1 MDKKIILSINSIQAY
16 DISDSKNAIN
26 LVTEAKLGVEDGVFY
41 IEYEESELTGL
52 EGTKTYVE
60 IGKNYVSVI
69 RNGTVNTEMLF
80 MKNRRTST
88 MYNTQYG
95 NLTVDVFTTEMN
107 IDMKKNGGTVIVD
120 YLIDINGTENIKNNF
135 KLEFK
140 EA

>member
-1 MDKKIILSINSIQAY
+1 MDKKIILSINSVQSY
-16 DISDSKNAIN
+16 DIRGDKDAIN
-26 LVTEAKLGVEDGVFY
+26 LVTEAYLGVEDDVFY

-52 EGTKTYVE
+52 DGTKTYVE

-69 RNGTVNTEMLF
+69 RNGTVNTNMLF

-95 NLTVDVFTTEMN
+95 SLTVDVFTTEMN
-107 IDMKKNGGTVIVD
+107 IDMTINGGTVLVD
-120 YLIDINGTENIKNNF
+120 YLIDINGAENSKNSF
-135 KLEFK
+135 KLKIK

>member
-1 MDKKIILSINSIQAY
+1 
-16 DISDSKNAIN
+16 
-26 LVTEAKLGVEDGVFY
+26 
-41 IEYEESELTGL
+41 
-52 EGTKTYVE
+52 E

-95 NLTVDVFTTEMN
+95 SLTVDVFTTEMN
-107 IDMKKNGGTVIVD
+107 IDMKKNKGTVIVD
-120 YLIDINGTENIKNNF
+120 YLIDINGTENSKNKF